1 MSPEVL
7 LHQKKTI
14 DYSKKDKDFPDDNLL
29 KFGMKSDMWAIGV
42 IAYIMICHKMPFE
55 MGDNQKINK

>member
-1 MSPEVL
+1 
-7 LHQKKTI
+7 
-14 DYSKKDKDFPDDNLL
+14 
-29 KFGMKSDMWAIGV
+29 MKSDMWAIGV